1 MVKNKFS
8 SILKSII
15 FEEEMIFASIKQDIQ
30 NIENEIKKIN
40 SNDVSS
46 DFIKLWE
53 HYLKLMNSNVDK
65 YEVDKL
71 IKNIKELKKSYI
83 VNQSSPHKNLEKI
96 INNKNILL
104 NNLLNKVSLISNIF
118 CSLPFPEQR
127 SNYLTNLYEEKELT
141 LLEQIDK
148 IVETLRY
155 YNNDKLAKDFIESW
169 NNDCDFIKNKI
180 EKDELEQKDIKEI
193 QNVISEI
200 INSLVFYFVIPHKQL
215 QELLNIL
222 TLKDKYIFI
231 FKK

>member
-1 MVKNKFS
+1 M
-8 SILKSII
+8 
-15 FEEEMIFASIKQDIQ
+15 
-30 NIENEIKKIN
+30 
-40 SNDVSS
+40 
-46 DFIKLWE
+46 
-53 HYLKLMNSNVDK
+53 
-65 YEVDKL
+65 
-71 IKNIKELKKSYI
+71 
-83 VNQSSPHKNLEKI
+83 
-96 INNKNILL
+96 
-104 NNLLNKVSLISNIF
+104 
-118 CSLPFPEQR
+118 
-127 SNYLTNLYEEKELT
+127 
-141 LLEQIDK
+141 
-148 IVETLRY
+148 RY

>member
-15 FEEEMIFASIKQDIQ
+15 FEKEMIFASIKQDIQ

-40 SNDVSS
+40 LNDVSS

-71 IKNIKELKKSYI
+71 IENIKELKKSYI

-104 NNLLNKVSLISNIF
+104 NNLLNKVS
-118 CSLPFPEQR
+118 
-127 SNYLTNLYEEKELT
+127 
-141 LLEQIDK
+141 
-148 IVETLRY
+148 
-155 YNNDKLAKDFIESW
+155 
-169 NNDCDFIKNKI
+169 
-180 EKDELEQKDIKEI
+180 
-193 QNVISEI
+193 
-200 INSLVFYFVIPHKQL
+200 
-215 QELLNIL
+215 
-222 TLKDKYIFI
+222 
-231 FKK
+231 

>member
-8 SILKSII
+8 SILKNII

-30 NIENEIKKIN
+30 NIEIEIKKIN
-40 SNDVSS
+40 SNDVPG

-53 HYLKLMNSNVDK
+53 HYLKLMNSNIDK

-71 IKNIKELKKSYI
+71 IENVKELKKSYI
-83 VNQSSPHKNLEKI
+83 VNSSSQHKNLEKI
-96 INNKNILL
+96 INHKNILL
-104 NNLLNKVSLISNIF
+104 NKLLNKLSIVSNIF
-118 CSLPFPEQR
+118 CSLPFPYER
-127 SNYLTNLYEEKELT
+127 SNYLTNLYEEKEST

-155 YNNDKLAKDFIESW
+155 YNDDKMAKEFIESW
-169 NNDCDFIKNKI
+169 HNDCDFIKNKI
-180 EKDELEQKDIKEI
+180 LKDELEKEDIKQI
-193 QNVISEI
+193 QNIISEI

-215 QELLNIL
+215 EELLNIL

>member
-71 IKNIKELKKSYI
+71 IENIKELKKSYI

-104 NNLLNKVSLISNIF
+104 NNLLNKVSLVSNIF

-148 IVETLRY
+148 IVETLRF

-169 NNDCDFIKNKI
+169 NSDCDFIKNKI
-180 EKDELEQKDIKEI
+180 EKDELEQKDIKQI

>member
-8 SILKSII
+8 SILKNII
-15 FEEEMIFASIKQDIQ
+15 FEEETIFASIKQDIQ

-40 SNDVSS
+40 SNDVPI

-53 HYLKLMNSNVDK
+53 HYLKLINSNIDK

-71 IKNIKELKKSYI
+71 IENVKELKKSYFSNW
-83 VNQSSPHKNLEKI
+83 VLPHKNLEKI

-104 NNLLNKVSLISNIF
+104 NELLNKLSLVSNLF
-118 CSLPFPEQR
+118 CFLPFPEQR
-127 SNYLTNLYEEKELT
+127 SNHLSNLYEEKELT

-155 YNNDKLAKDFIESW
+155 YNDDKIAKEFIKSW

-180 EKDELEQKDIKEI
+180 LKDELEKEDIKQI
-193 QNVISEI
+193 QNIISEI
-200 INSLVFYFVIPHKQL
+200 INSLVFYFIIPHKQL
-215 QELLNIL
+215 EELLNIL
-222 TLKDKYIFI
+222 TLKNKYIF
-231 FKK
+231 